1 MKDYKYIIFDID
13 DTLFDFAR
21 SQCCV
26 MAELFARENREFTDE
41 HAKMLWALVWECWAK
56 HRLHHHH
63 DPYVLKNYHRLYD
76 EYLREYT
83 QKIHESGVLSAT
95 PEQLYDDIPE
105 ILSRQRE
112 PYDDVLPVL
121 EALSRRSKLILA
133 SNGTNSVQLSRIR
146 NLQHYFC
153 DAFISESMGC
163 IKPDPA
169 FWDIVF
175 AKIDAKPYE
184 CLMVGD
190 SLSSDIVGAIE
201 YGMDA
206 CWLNRDGRENT
217 SGIAPAYTIRTL
229 AELI

>member
-1 MKDYKYIIFDID
+1 MKSYKYIIFDID

-21 SQCCV
+21 SQRCV
-26 MAELFARENREFTDE
+26 MAELFARENRVFSDE
-41 HAKMLWALVWECWAK
+41 HANKLWALAWECWTG

-63 DPYVLKNYHRLYD
+63 DPFVLKNYHRLYD
-76 EYLREYT
+76 EYLHEYARR
-83 QKIHESGVLSAT
+83 ICESGALSAT
-95 PEQLYDDIPE
+95 PEQLYNAISE
-105 ILSRQRE
+105 ILSQQRE

-121 EALSRRSKLILA
+121 EVLSRRAKLILA
-133 SNGTNSVQLSRIR
+133 SNGIDSVQLSRIQ
-146 NLQHYFC
+146 NLKHYFC

-175 AKIDAKPYE
+175 AKIDAQPDE

-201 YGMDA
+201 YGMDS

-217 SGIAPAYTIRTL
+217 SGITPTYTIRTL
-229 AELI
+229 AELV